1 MTPTEQR
8 FLRQL
13 RDLLRFHGVKLVDQ
27 DAPNYHAPDY
37 RADWTFQGPEIEL
50 TIETVAEE
58 LEQP

>member
-13 RDLLRFHGVKLVDQ
+13 RDLLRYHGVTIHHER
-27 DAPNYHAPDY
+27 AY
-37 RADWTFQGPEIEL
+37 RDECTNDPEEWNFQGPDIDL
-50 TIETVAEE
+50 SIHTVAEE